1 MIKVDRGNVEIS
13 GEEAVIRAEFC
24 VMCRS
29 IREVLGERYGEEAA
43 ERKIRNDFEDT
54 FIPQEE
60 LAKRAHEEMK
70 KLIGDNPAKL
80 VELLKEAFNI
90 G

>member
-1 MIKVDRGNVEIS
+1 MIKIDRGNVEIS
-13 GEEAVIRAEFC
+13 GDEAVVRAEFC

-29 IREVLGERYGEEAA
+29 IREVLEERYGEEAA
-43 ERKIRNDFEDT
+43 EKKIRIDFEDT

-60 LAKRAHEEMK
+60 LAKRAREEMK